1 MSASAPKEHKRLG
14 CGVHPGANIAWS
26 YRRSDYASAQHQAL
40 LAKHGL
46 VGNMSR
52 KGNYWDNAVMARFF
66 LNLKMERVWQMDDAN
81 HTEVASDIADY
92 IAGFY
97 NSVRLHSKL
106 GNMSP
111 NAFERESTPKKPI
124 ELTEITWP
132 LHAIQL
138 EN

>member
-52 KGNYWDNAVMARFF
+52 KGNYWDNAAIERFF
-66 LNLKMERVWQMDDAN
+66 LGQK
-81 HTEVASDIADY
+81 IAQVGRPVDY
-92 IAGFY
+92 WTLP
-97 NSVRLHSKL
+97 S
-106 GNMSP
+106 
-111 NAFERESTPKKPI
+111 
-124 ELTEITWP
+124 LTD
-132 LHAIQL
+132 L
-138 EN
+138 ENLLSTL